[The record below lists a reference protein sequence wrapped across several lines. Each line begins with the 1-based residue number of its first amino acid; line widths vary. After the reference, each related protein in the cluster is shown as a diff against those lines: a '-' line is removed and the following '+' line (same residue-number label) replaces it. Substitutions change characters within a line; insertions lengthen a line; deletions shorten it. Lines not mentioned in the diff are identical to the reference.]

1 MQITPTNN
9 FLSLQKQVEQAESPA
24 ALKKAAKDFETLFA
38 HQLLETMQKDLEGQS
53 LFGGGV
59 EGNTIG
65 AMAQWELAGKL
76 ASSLDLG
83 IEQQLQAQLTARK
96 GDK

>member
-1 MQITPTNN
+1 MQITPKNG
-9 FLSLQKQVEQAESPA
+9 FIPVKQQAEQSESPA
-24 ALKKAAKDFETLFA
+24 ALKKAVEGFETLFA

-65 AMAQWELAGKL
+65 AMAQWELASKL
-76 ASSLDLG
+76 ANSLNLG
-83 IEQQLQAQLTARK
+83 IEQQLQTQLAASK

>member
-1 MQITPTNN
+1 MQITPTNK

-24 ALKKAAKDFETLFA
+24 ALKKAAEGFETLFA
-38 HQLLETMQKDLEGQS
+38 HQLLETLQQDLEGHS
-53 LFGGGV
+53 LFGDGV

-76 ASSLDLG
+76 ASSLDLR
-83 IEQQLQAQLTARK
+83 IDQQLQAQLTARK